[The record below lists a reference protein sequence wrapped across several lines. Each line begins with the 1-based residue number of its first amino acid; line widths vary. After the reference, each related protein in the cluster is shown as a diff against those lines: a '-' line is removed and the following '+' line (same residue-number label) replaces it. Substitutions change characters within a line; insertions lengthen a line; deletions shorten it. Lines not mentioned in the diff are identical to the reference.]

1 MGRALFAAALDAA
14 AADGWPAVFL
24 EGDPAYYSRLGFER
38 ASARGFAS
46 PSPRIPDAAFQVVTP
61 ASHQSWMA
69 GALVYP
75 DRFWAFDCV
84 GLR

>member
-1 MGRALFAAALDAA
+1 VGRQ
-14 AADGWPAVFL
+14 GH
-24 EGDPAYYSRLGFER
+24 
-38 ASARGFAS
+38 
-46 PSPRIPDAAFQVVTP
+46 
-61 ASHQSWMA
+61 HQSWMA